1 MNNNQIV
8 INNKEIKSVF
18 EDIKDLVIDSRNK
31 VYSTVNVE
39 MLRLYWN
46 IGKMILEIQNGDEK
60 ASYGE
65 SVLERLSGLL
75 TKEFGRGFSKRNLER
90 MRKLYLCFP
99 NATTLS
105 SELSW
110 SHYLELLKID
120 DKNKRDFYLKETINS
135 NWSVRELQ
143 RQKNSLFYERLI
155 LSKDKENVK
164 KLSNEGYVVNTGVDL
179 VKDPFVLEFLD
190 IKENVYYLV
199 MLLVN

>member
-164 KLSNEGYVVNTGVDL
+164 KLSNEGYCS
-179 VKDPFVLEFLD
+179 
-190 IKENVYYLV
+190 
-199 MLLVN
+199 

>member
-65 SVLERLSGLL
+65 AVLGRLSGLL

-143 RQKNSLFYERLI
+143 R
-155 LSKDKENVK
+155 
-164 KLSNEGYVVNTGVDL
+164 
-179 VKDPFVLEFLD
+179 
-190 IKENVYYLV
+190 
-199 MLLVN
+199 